1 MSSSEIWK
9 SSIGMNKTFRGQR
22 RHDWKV
28 IPRLF
33 RVTPNSSGDTDSLV
47 MLIDKIS
54 ALVWQLQ
61 ASDQGTADDQGV
73 AIVQHYSEELGVGT

>member
-1 MSSSEIWK
+1 
-9 SSIGMNKTFRGQR
+9 
-22 RHDWKV
+22 
-28 IPRLF
+28 
-33 RVTPNSSGDTDSLV
+33 